1 MLVLQKDFGLHEW
14 PMSVCFIQIQFAI
27 YLLDADSWNLKN
39 LLPEIAVKMKF
50 SSNLL
55 HPSI

>member
-1 MLVLQKDFGLHEW
+1 
-14 PMSVCFIQIQFAI
+14 MSVCFIQIQFAI
-27 YLLDADSWNLKN
+27 YLLDTDSWNLKN